1 MRRLSLLGP
10 VTLAL
15 SLVAACGGA
24 ATDGGD
30 ESEADIQGGKVDT
43 GDAAVG
49 LVWIASG
56 GFCTGTLIAPSVVLT
71 AAHCVTEKV
80 ATFYTGAGSAT
91 SNVVVPSSMT
101 AHAVDKQAGYTK
113 YAGGTCPNASG
124 DIGLLHL
131 AAPITNIKPLAFAS
145 AQSTAKVG
153 GSCTAIGYGQH
164 GVGAATTLEQK
175 RSATSP
181 VTAIAAGYLTVKY
194 GTGLAD
200 HGDSGGPLICAG
212 KVAGATSC
220 HTDGDAPAHKV
231 EYYARID
238 AFGTWINAT
247 IASWK

>member
-10 VTLAL
+10 ALLAL
-15 SLVAACGGA
+15 SLTAACGGQDV
-24 ATDGGD
+24 TD
-30 ESEADIQGGKVDT
+30 ESEADIQGGKADS
-43 GDAAVG
+43 GDPAVG

-80 ATFYTGAGSAT
+80 ATFYTGAGKAT
-91 SNVVVPSSMT
+91 SNVVEPKNMV
-101 AHAVDKQAGYTK
+101 AHPVDKQAGYTK
-113 YAGGTCPNASG
+113 YNGGTCPNASG

-131 AAPITNIKPLAFAS
+131 ATPITNIKPVAFAS
-145 AQSTAKVG
+145 AQSTASVN

-175 RSATSP
+175 RSATST
-181 VTAIAAGYLTVKY
+181 VTAISAGYIAVK
-194 GTGLAD
+194 TGSGIAD
-200 HGDSGGPLICAG
+200 HGDSGGPLICGGKIAG
-212 KVAGATSC
+212 TTSC
-220 HTDGDAPAHKV
+220 HTDGDAPNHKA
-231 EYYARID
+231 EYYARVD

>member
-10 VTLAL
+10 ATLAL

-24 ATDGGD
+24 DVID
-30 ESEADIQGGKVDT
+30 ESEADIQGGKVDS
-43 GDAAVG
+43 GDPAVG

-71 AAHCVTEKV
+71 AAHCVTETV
-80 ATFYTGAGSAT
+80 ATFYTGAGKAT
-91 SNVVVPSSMT
+91 SNVVVPSNMV

-113 YAGGTCPNASG
+113 YKGGACPNASG
-124 DIGLLHL
+124 DVGLIHL
-131 AAPITNIKPLAFAS
+131 AQPITNIKPVAFAS
-145 AQSTAKVG
+145 AQSSATVG

-164 GVGAATTLEQK
+164 GVGSATTLEQK

-181 VTAIAAGYLTVKY
+181 VTAIAAGFITVKY

-200 HGDSGGPLICAG
+200 HGDSGGPLICNG
-212 KVAGATSC
+212 KLAGATSC

-231 EYYARID
+231 EYYARVD